1 MTTQGQVMRAR
12 LGFVALGLFG
22 VSAAFAEPAPPP
34 QSPAD
39 YVKAIEASKG
49 PDVAPAS
56 DACAPGLVETEEG
69 DCGKP
74 VNKRGADLAGGVD
87 FRAGA
92 GVRRVATAGPRRVA
106 YTPPPR
112 TSLLGSLPITFRL
125 GSAEIE
131 SSSRQQA
138 EFLAAA
144 LKSPEERTTR
154 FLIAGHTD
162 ASGSAARNLVL
173 SQARADSVKDFLIA
187 QGVEASRLEARGY
200 GSREPARPE
209 QPFDPANRRVE
220 ARPIP

>member
-1 MTTQGQVMRAR
+1 MPTRGSIMRAQ
-12 LGFVALGLFG
+12 LSYMAWGLFAA
-22 VSAAFAEPAPPP
+22 STAFAETAPAP

-39 YVKAIEASKG
+39 YVRAIESSKG
-49 PDVAPAS
+49 PDVAPVS
-56 DACAPGLVETEEG
+56 NDCAPGLVETAEG

-74 VNKRGADLAGGVD
+74 VTKRGADLAGGPQ
-87 FRAGA
+87 FHALA
-92 GVRRVATAGPRRVA
+92 GVRRVATASPRKVS

-125 GSAEIE
+125 GSAEI
-131 SSSRQQA
+131 SAASHQQA

-144 LKSPEERTTR
+144 LMSPEERTTR

-173 SQARADSVKDFLIA
+173 SQARADSVKAFLIA
-187 QGVEASRLEARGY
+187 QGVEASRLEARGF

-209 QPFDPANRRVE
+209 QPFDPVNRRVE
-220 ARPIP
+220 ARPIQ